1 MLLTRIALQ
10 PPPGKEVHLTPSGL
24 VDLLWLNVAPPDG
37 IKHIHARA
45 IGEFIEVAV
54 FSVSSEQEI
63 SDYIVRRV
71 CERAV
76 RTVPILR
83 DWLVLR
89 RPF

>member
-10 PPPGKEVHLTPSGL
+10 PPPGTELHLTPSGL
-24 VDLLWLNVAPPDG
+24 VDLLWLNVAAPDG

-45 IGEFIEVAV
+45 IGGLIEVV
-54 FSVSSEQEI
+54 MFSVSSEQEI

-76 RTVPILR
+76 RTVPVLR
-83 DWLVLR
+83 GWLVVH
-89 RPF
+89 